1 MTDPLDP
8 DGWQAWRQA
17 RHDELAGADSW
28 LGLAGL
34 YWLEPGR
41 NPVGSATPVA
51 LPGAPPLL
59 GEILLEDG
67 RLRWLSAGTDELLV
81 AEPLVVAPGGVAGKF
96 LQIDLQ
102 SDVAGSPTVLGWHE
116 LRFHVIEREGRF
128 AVRVRNRAWARELP
142 FAGLEV
148 FPFAV
153 DWQIEAKWQALTAP
167 RTMEVPAVS
176 GELKV
181 VSVTHRAVFEHAGAA
196 VELLPLSVDEDA
208 VFFVFR
214 DATSGRSSYGGGRFL
229 RAAPPQ
235 RGLIRLDFN
244 RCYNPPCVFSPFAT
258 CPLPPPENWL
268 GFPIEAGEKRYLGAV
283 RH

>member
-1 MTDPLDP
+1 MTEPRDL

-34 YWLEPGR
+34 YWLEPGG
-41 NPVGSATPVA
+41 NPVGAAAGVL

-59 GEILLEDG
+59 GEIRLADG
-67 RLRWLSAGTDELLV
+67 RLQWLSAASDELRVDEL
-81 AEPLVVAPGGVAGKF
+81 AVVMPGGVAGNF
-96 LQIDLQ
+96 LQVELQ
-102 SDVAGSPTVLGWHE
+102 SDAAGSPTVLGWRD
-116 LRFHVIEREGRF
+116 LRFHVIERDGRF
-128 AVRVRNRAWARELP
+128 AVRVRNRGWARERV
-142 FAGLEV
+142 FAGLAV
-148 FPFAV
+148 FPFAAE
-153 DWQIEAKWQALTAP
+153 WQIEAQWQALTAP

-176 GELKV
+176 GELKL
-181 VSVTHRAVFEHAGAA
+181 VSVTHRAVFEHAGAT
-196 VELLPLSVDEDA
+196 VELLPLSVAEEA

-214 DATSGRSSYGGGRFL
+214 DATSGRSTYGGGRFL

-235 RGLIRLDFN
+235 RGLIGLDFN

-268 GFPIEAGEKRYLGAV
+268 GFPVEAGEKRYLGAV
-283 RH
+283 QH